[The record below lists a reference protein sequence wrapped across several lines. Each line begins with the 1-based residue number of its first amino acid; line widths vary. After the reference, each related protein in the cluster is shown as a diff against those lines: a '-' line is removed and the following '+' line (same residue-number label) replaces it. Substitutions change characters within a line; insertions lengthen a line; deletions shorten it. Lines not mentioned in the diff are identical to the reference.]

1 MYDKFIQITHNFNLY
16 TFLKEFIWLNDELEY
31 IVSSLFFFFFP
42 LLFSSLPN
50 KCYRGLTLLLSVLR
64 WLAFILML

>member
-42 LLFSSLPN
+42 SCFPP
-50 KCYRGLTLLLSVLR
+50 YQTSV
-64 WLAFILML
+64 IGD